1 MQRRLT
7 LADFAGEGNV
17 RLLHIVNV
25 GFEAGGAEKSVRIIA
40 EGLRARG
47 HEIHVLSTDH
57 LLDGSQDCFADTVV
71 PAVAGSAA
79 ARLAGYFWNRQ
90 AYRATRRLIAQFR
103 PDCVHL
109 HTIGEF
115 SPSVLAATRNLPRV
129 LTVHGP
135 EDWTLKLLR
144 WNLASATRGSALS
157 PADRARYLYLRFM
170 QRPAYL
176 LWLRHL
182 DRIITPSEYFAEA
195 VRGDVGKVPITVLAN
210 GIEDLPGIED
220 ATAPDPYHVVYVGR
234 LTRVKGVHVLVDA
247 VRRLQEQGIKARL
260 SVVGDGD
267 ERGALE
273 SAAAELIAAG
283 AVQFHGWQSQ
293 DSVTRLVSGAA
304 AVVIPSLW
312 PENFPTVALEALQL
326 GRPLIASRV
335 GGLPE
340 LVGDDNGVLVPPG
353 DPARLAAALASVLG
367 DERRQAALGQGSSA
381 RAQRYRVDAFLDNL
395 LACYWEISDRRSEQ
409 RSTPSEAGIRP

>member
-1 MQRRLT
+1 M
-7 LADFAGEGNV
+7 

-25 GFEAGGAEKSVRIIA
+25 GFEAGGAEKSVRLIA

-57 LLDGSQDCFADTVV
+57 LMDGSQDCFADTVI
-71 PAVAGSAA
+71 PAVTGGAA

-90 AYRATRRLIAQFR
+90 AYVATRRLIARFK
-103 PDCVHL
+103 PGCVHL

-115 SPSVLAATRNLPRV
+115 SPSVLAATRGVPRV

-135 EDWTLKLLR
+135 EDWTLRLLR
-144 WNLASATRGSALS
+144 WNLASATGGGALS

-176 LWLRHL
+176 LWLRHI

-195 VRGDVGKVPITVLAN
+195 VRCDVGNVPITVLAN
-210 GIEDLPGIED
+210 GIEDLPAAES
-220 ATAPDPYHVVYVGR
+220 ASVSPDPYHIVYVGR

-247 VRRLQEQGIKARL
+247 VRRLHEQGIKVRL
-260 SVVGDGD
+260 GVVGDGD
-267 ERGALE
+267 ERAALE
-273 SAAAELIAAG
+273 SAAAELVAAG
-283 AVQFHGWQSQ
+283 AAQFHGWQSQ
-293 DSVTRLVSGAA
+293 DSVTRLVSSAA

-340 LVGDDNGVLVPPG
+340 LVGDDNGVLVPPA
-353 DPARLAAALASVLG
+353 DAARLAAALAGVLG
-367 DERRQAALGQGSSA
+367 DEQRQAALSRGSHA
-381 RAQRYRVDAFLDNL
+381 RARRYRVDTFLDNL
-395 LACYWEISDRRSEQ
+395 LACYQEISGRTSRPANQ
-409 RSTPSEAGIRP
+409 PSEARMPR

>member
-1 MQRRLT
+1 MR
-7 LADFAGEGNV
+7 V
-17 RLLHIVNV
+17 LHIVNV

-57 LLDGSQDCFADTVV
+57 LIDGSQDCFADTVV
-71 PAVAGSAA
+71 PAVTGGAA

-90 AYRATRRLIAQFR
+90 AYRATRRLIARFR
-103 PDCVHL
+103 PDCIHL

-115 SPSVLAATRNLPRV
+115 SPSVLAATRGLPRV

-144 WNLASATRGSALS
+144 WNLASATRGGALS

-176 LWLRHL
+176 LWLRHI
-182 DRIITPSEYFAEA
+182 DRIITPSEYFAGA
-195 VRGDVGKVPITVLAN
+195 VRRDVGKVPITVLAN
-210 GIEDLPGIED
+210 GIEDLTGGEN
-220 ATAPDPYHVVYVGR
+220 ATLPDPDPYHVVYVGR
-234 LTRVKGVHVLVDA
+234 LTRVKGVHVLLDA

-267 ERGALE
+267 ERAVLE
-273 SAAAELIAAG
+273 SAAAELLATGAAT
-283 AVQFHGWQSQ
+283 FHGWQSQ
-293 DSVTRLVSGAA
+293 DSVTRLVSSAA
-304 AVVIPSLW
+304 AVAIPSLW

-340 LVGDDNGVLVPPG
+340 LVGEDNGMLVPPG

-367 DERRQAALGQGSSA
+367 DERRQAALSQGSNA
-381 RAQRYRVDAFLDNL
+381 RARGYRVDAFLDNL
-395 LACYWEISDRRSEQ
+395 LACYREISDRRTGQ
-409 RSTPSEAGIRP
+409 RSTSSEAGMRP